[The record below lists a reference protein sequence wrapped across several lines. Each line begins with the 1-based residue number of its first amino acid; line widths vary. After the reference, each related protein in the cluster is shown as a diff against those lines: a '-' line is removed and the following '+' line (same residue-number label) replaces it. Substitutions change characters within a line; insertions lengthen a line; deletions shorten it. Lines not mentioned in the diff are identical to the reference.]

1 MQTNPTLRRTSV
13 YTLRV
18 QTREQVDA
26 LAAVLSA
33 PISDHGD
40 LALSW
45 RDTDDASATA
55 VATAALS
62 AAGITGPATLTTGL
76 GVARR
81 TVAVQD
87 PEDAP
92 EQGVTVTLATGGE
105 AFRTEDGTLDRS
117 EVARLLRLA
126 ADRIAQDEGVLL
138 DANGNTAGGWT
149 VRGEA

>member
-18 QTREQVDA
+18 QTRQQVDA

-62 AAGITGPATLTTGL
+62 AAGITTPATLTTGL
-76 GVARR
+76 GIARR

-87 PEDAP
+87 GETAEPAP
-92 EQGVTVTLATGGE
+92 VTLTFYAPGDLGE
-105 AFRTEDGTLDRS
+105 HPERADQRVRVLDYDEVTRSSRVEFPDGYRAVVPTACLLTRT
-117 EVARLLRLA
+117 A
-126 ADRIAQDEGVLL
+126 
-138 DANGNTAGGWT
+138 
-149 VRGEA
+149 